1 MKDLA
6 VAVSGLVKTYT
17 SAFGKKQI
25 HALRGVD
32 LNIQRGEVFGLLGP
46 NGAGKT
52 TLVKILLG
60 IVRATAGQGH
70 LLGRPIHEPQARI
83 GVGYLPEGHRFPEFL
98 TAVQMLDLYGQM
110 AGVPGPARKE
120 RIPYLLDRVGMA
132 EWGDTKIRKFSKGM
146 MQRVG
151 LAQALLNEP
160 DVVFLDEPTDGVDPI
175 GRREIRDILVWMRD
189 EGKTIFLNSH
199 LLSEIEQVC
208 TRVAILTK
216 GEVVREGTIAELTT
230 AALTYTLTCT
240 PLNPEV
246 LGRLG
251 DLVTVVE
258 NMGGDLQR
266 YRIQTDDRH
275 VLNGV
280 IDELRSEQVAID
292 AIVPHRQ
299 SLEEY
304 FIDVVSDE
312 QEG

>member
-6 VAVSGLVKTYT
+6 IAVSGLVKTYT
-17 SAFGKKQI
+17 SAFGKKEI

-32 LNIQRGEVFGLLGP
+32 LNVERGEVFGLLGP

-60 IVRATAGQGH
+60 IVRATSGQGH
-70 LLGRPIHEPQARI
+70 LLGRPIHEPKARMR
-83 GVGYLPEGHRFPEFL
+83 VGYLPEGHRFPEFL

-110 AGVPGPARKE
+110 AGVPGPKRKA
-120 RIPYLLDRVGMA
+120 RIPYLLERVGMA
-132 EWGDTKIRKFSKGM
+132 EWGDTKIKKFSKGM

-230 AALTYTLTCT
+230 ASLTYTITCS
-240 PLNPEV
+240 PLSASI
-246 LGRLG
+246 LQRLG
-251 DLVTVVE
+251 ALVEVVDGARQDLH
-258 NMGGDLQR
+258 R
-266 YRIQTDDRH
+266 YRVQTDDRH
-275 VLNGV
+275 QLNAV
-280 IDELRSEQVAID
+280 IDQLRNEHVAIE
-292 AIVPHRQ
+292 AIAPQRQ

-304 FIDVVSDE
+304 FIDVVSDRVE
-312 QEG
+312 Q